1 MTLVVGVVLSEV
13 LHHTSTAV
21 RTNVPRSFVD
31 HVFDETYDRKNDS
44 KRPMSLLA
52 EKMRDSGMGLILTV
66 ICLVGLF
73 LFEQFGIDH
82 KPRAFRACEQFVK
95 EHLRDPGSA
104 KFAGYTDAAV
114 SGQHPVYVVRS
125 EVDSQ
130 NGFGATTFVCEV
142 RRRDTRFRL
151 VRLEFAP

>member
-1 MTLVVGVVLSEV
+1 M

-21 RTNVPRSFVD
+21 RTNVPRSFVN
-31 HVFDETYDRKNDS
+31 HLFEETYDRKNDS
-44 KRPMSLLA
+44 QRPMSLLA
-52 EKMRDSGMGLILTV
+52 DKVRDSGMGLIFVV

-73 LFEQFGIDH
+73 LFETFGIDH
-82 KPRAFRACEQFVK
+82 KPRAFRACEQFMK
-95 EHLRDPGSA
+95 ERLRDPRSA

-114 SGQHPVYVVRS
+114 SGQDPVYVVRS

-142 RRRDTRFRL
+142 RRRETHFRL